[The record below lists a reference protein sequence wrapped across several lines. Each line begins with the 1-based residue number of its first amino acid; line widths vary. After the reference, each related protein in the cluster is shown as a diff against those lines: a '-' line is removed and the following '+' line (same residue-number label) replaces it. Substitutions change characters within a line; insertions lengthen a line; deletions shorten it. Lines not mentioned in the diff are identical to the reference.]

1 MVTDA
6 TYRLRLIQIMKT
18 TSASAAITVAIP
30 KLSIRINFSEKSRI
44 GPGKIALLE
53 ELEKNGSIS
62 GVGRALKMNRRKAGE
77 LIDEMNRS
85 LGLVVVETAAGGAKL
100 TDAGREIVSQY
111 RELEDEVAKAAHPHF
126 ARLLEV
132 CKLT

>member
-1 MVTDA
+1 MS
-6 TYRLRLIQIMKT
+6 IST
-18 TSASAAITVAIP
+18 TKKLSAAAAITVAIP
-30 KLSIRINFSEKSRI
+30 KLSIRIDFDEKSRI

-62 GVGRALKMNRRKAGE
+62 GGGRALKMNRRKAGE
-77 LIDEMNRS
+77 LIDEMNRT
-85 LGLVVVETAAGGAKL
+85 LGLVVVETAAGGANL

-111 RELEDEVAKAAHPHF
+111 RELEDKVAKAAHRHF